1 MLKMLLCHCSIL
13 WEGNLP
19 GLYALVFF
27 CMNATQHLAH
37 IHFDGLVWMPPSV
50 SLSRWHDVQ
59 NLKLMIFCIL
69 SCSQGCVLIDKHPA
83 HDSESMVLV

>member
-1 MLKMLLCHCSIL
+1 LLYAGDAALPLLHFL
-13 WEGNLP
+13 GLGNLP

-37 IHFDGLVWMPPSV
+37 IHFDGLVWIPPSV

-59 NLKLMIFCIL
+59 NLKLMSFCIL
-69 SCSQGCVLIDKHPA
+69 
-83 HDSESMVLV
+83 